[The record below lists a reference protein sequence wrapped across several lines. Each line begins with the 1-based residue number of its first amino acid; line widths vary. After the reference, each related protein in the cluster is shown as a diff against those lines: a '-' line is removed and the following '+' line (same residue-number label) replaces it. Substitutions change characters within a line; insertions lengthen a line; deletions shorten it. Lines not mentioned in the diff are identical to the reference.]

1 MDAIMDFLAGFD
13 PAALLPDI
21 STTLG
26 LLVLLARL
34 AILAVPVILLV
45 LGLVYFF
52 RPPKEANHRFGYRTY
67 FGMGSVEAW
76 QYTQWLAGIVYGGL
90 GAVLT
95 LVMLIIG
102 IALNSNNPMS
112 LLTSAA
118 VCIVVE
124 IVLTVVASL
133 AINITALIR
142 YDRDGYRRG
151 TR

>member
-1 MDAIMDFLAGFD
+1 MDAIMDLLAGFD

-26 LLVLLARL
+26 VLVLIARI
-34 AILAVPVILLV
+34 AILALPVILLV
-45 LGLVYFF
+45 LGLIYFF

-76 QYTQWLAGIVYGGL
+76 KYTQWLAGVVYGGL
-90 GAVLT
+90 GALLT
-95 LVMLIIG
+95 VAMLIIG
-102 IALNSNNPMS
+102 FALNSNDTLS
-112 LLTSAA
+112 LLTTSAI
-118 VCIVVE
+118 CIVVE
-124 IVLTVVASL
+124 IGLTVVATL
-133 AINITALIR
+133 AINITALVR

>member
-1 MDAIMDFLAGFD
+1 MDAIMDLLTGFD

-26 LLVLLARL
+26 VLELIARI
-34 AILAVPVILLV
+34 AILAVPVVLLI
-45 LGLVYFF
+45 LGLIYFF
-52 RPPKEANHRFGYRTY
+52 RPPKEANHHFGYRTY

-76 QYTQWLAGIVYGGL
+76 RYTQWLAGIVYGGL

-95 LVMLIIG
+95 VVMLILG
-102 IALNSNNPMS
+102 FTMSGKDTMS
-112 LLTSAA
+112 LLTTAA
-118 VCIVVE
+118 VCIIVE
-124 IVLTVVASL
+124 ILLTLAASL
-133 AINITALIR
+133 AINITALVR

>member
-1 MDAIMDFLAGFD
+1 MDAIMDLLAGFD

-26 LLVLLARL
+26 VLELIARI

-45 LGLVYFF
+45 LGLIYFF

-76 QYTQWLAGIVYGGL
+76 RYTQRLAGIVYGGL

-95 LVMLIIG
+95 IVMLILG
-102 IALNSNNPMS
+102 FTLNSKETMS
-112 LLTSAA
+112 LLTTAA
-118 VCIVVE
+118 ICIVVE
-124 IVLTVVASL
+124 ILLTVVASL
-133 AINITALIR
+133 VINITALVR